1 MPALAPQVTNGNH
14 TQSQLPARA
23 NHMPGT
29 RCPPLAPQMI
39 FSGYILPYNNIPSYF
54 KFLYYA
60 SFWQYCLG
68 ILQINE
74 FEDRIYTVGGGP
86 CVMMV
91 P

>member
-1 MPALAPQVTNGNH
+1 
-14 TQSQLPARA
+14 
-23 NHMPGT
+23 
-29 RCPPLAPQMI
+29 MI